1 MKVTRDV
8 ITDLLPLYLS
18 GEASADTTA
27 LIDAFLAQDAEFA
40 RLVQAQGEFTLPKF
54 ADSSINQEEE
64 MKALQTTQALL
75 RRRGIFM
82 ALGIFFSA
90 LTMAFGSFGDEG
102 GVRWLW
108 ADAPVI
114 ALVLAAVG
122 LVGWAGY
129 AVVQRRLRSTQL

>member
-40 RLVQAQGEFTLPKF
+40 RLVQAQGEFTLPKL
-54 ADSSINQEEE
+54 ADVSINQEEE

-82 ALGIFFSA
+82 ALGLFFSA

-108 ADAPVI
+108 ADAPFI

-129 AVVQRRLRSTQL
+129 AVAQRRLRSTQL

>member
-27 LIDAFLAQDAEFA
+27 LVDSFLTQDAEFA
-40 RLVQAQGEFTLPKF
+40 RLVQAQGEFTLPKL
-54 ADSSINQEEE
+54 ADVSINQEEE

-90 LTMAFGSFGDEG
+90 LTMAFGSFGDDG

-108 ADAPVI
+108 ADAPFI

-122 LVGWAGY
+122 LMGWAGY
-129 AVVQRRLRSTQL
+129 AVTQRRLRSTQL